1 MCIQNVTMARFAR
14 NVVLDFFCDFQTLC
28 IKAKAYVSFLCTDPD
43 FFCKLHLFLWND
55 NSKKKTRCLRS
66 YDLVFEIKVA
76 NCNAHTIGHNVFAG
90 IIIRT
95 SFTLLSMQKGSTG
108 HEENDEVMPNGS
120 ATLSLLK
127 VGGHSP
133 PL

>member
-14 NVVLDFFCDFQTLC
+14 NVVLDFFCDFQTLYNQSKGLC
-28 IKAKAYVSFLCTDPD
+28 ILFMHWPR
-43 FFCKLHLFLWND
+43 FFCKLHSFLGNN